1 MKSNKTTVIILILL
15 TCLMILIPLFAI
27 RGAEFEGSDGAG
39 SDMVEEIMDENGE
52 GYKPWFKPVLET
64 ILGGEI
70 PSEMETLFFCIQTG
84 IGVGIIAYCFGYL
97 VSRKKYSGAKNVQN
111 EQNQQTQSEPENSPV

>member
-64 ILGGEI
+64 ILGGDI